1 MYGVLA
7 TMSRSRDLLHC
18 GVVTLIVAT
27 AVAPVTVILKIVI
40 RSGNGLTYK
49 VMRTNHIG
57 LLEISVM
64 PLKVA
69 LLGLPQANPQ

>member
-1 MYGVLA
+1 M
-7 TMSRSRDLLHC
+7 
-18 GVVTLIVAT
+18 VVTLIVAT
-27 AVAPVTVILKIVI
+27 AVAPVTVTLKIVI
-40 RSGNGLTYK
+40 RSGNRLTYK
-49 VMRTNHIG
+49 VMCTNHIG